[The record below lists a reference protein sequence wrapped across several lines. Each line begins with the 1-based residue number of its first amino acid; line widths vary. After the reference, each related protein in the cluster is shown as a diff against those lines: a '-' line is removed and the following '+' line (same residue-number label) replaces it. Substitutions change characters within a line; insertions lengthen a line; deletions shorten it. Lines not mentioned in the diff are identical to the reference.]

1 MTLSSVYAPFLAFA
15 KAIQNFWLFTSSDL
29 ATFVVPNTV
38 FGVCCALAGP
48 PFVNSLP
55 LSSSAILSR
64 IPLIILFNL
73 SNTLIF
79 DLANQRLWESVQED
93 KLNKPWRPIPSGR
106 MTRSEVRKAMQIAI
120 PAVLAFNHYFL
131 SAGAETACIMV
142 GCWVY
147 NDLKVSDDSL
157 ILRNA
162 IASLAFGVFNWS
174 SLKVAIGGHAEY
186 LPKVAEAGSAWIWI
200 YSGVIFTTLHVQDL
214 KDQAGDRVRGR
225 STAPL
230 VIGDGLTRWTLAVPI
245 TLWGPVCAMH
255 CEASLYYAVLVSVL
269 GAYVAWRCLRHREQ
283 AQDRWTWQLWCFWT
297 AMLSLLPLS

>member
-1 MTLSSVYAPFLAFA
+1 
-15 KAIQNFWLFTSSDL
+15 
-29 ATFVVPNTV
+29 
-38 FGVCCALAGP
+38 
-48 PFVNSLP
+48 
-55 LSSSAILSR
+55 
-64 IPLIILFNL
+64 
-73 SNTLIF
+73 
-79 DLANQRLWESVQED
+79 
-93 KLNKPWRPIPSGR
+93 

-120 PAVLAFNHYFL
+120 PAVLAFSHYFL

-245 TLWGPVCAMH
+245 TLWAPVCAMH
-255 CEASLYYAVLVSVL
+255 CEASLYYAVLVSVF

-283 AQDRWTWQLWCFWT
+283 AQDRWTWQ
-297 AMLSLLPLS
+297 